1 MIAKNNDIL
10 TSATQTLYEYNSEEM
25 IREQCRA
32 REDFERHE
40 RTVQKRLADQEAALK
55 EKDAQLQE
63 QAAKLEA
70 YEKLLK
76 DNNIPH

>member
-10 TSATQTLYEYNSEEM
+10 TSAIQTLYEYNSEEM

-40 RTVQKRLADQEAALK
+40 RTVQKRLADQDAALK

-63 QAAKLEA
+63 LAAKLDA

>member
-1 MIAKNNDIL
+1 
-10 TSATQTLYEYNSEEM
+10 M

-55 EKDAQLQE
+55 EKDSQIQEKNSHLQE
-63 QAAKLEA
+63 QSAKLKA

>member
-40 RTVQKRLADQEAALK
+40 RTVQKRLADQ
-55 EKDAQLQE
+55 DAQLQE
-63 QAAKLEA
+63 LTAKLEA